1 MPRKIRRFL
10 PVVAAAALA
19 TSGFAYMASNTVDAS
34 NAGQGSADIS
44 GYTVTGIHYV
54 SDSTHKSL
62 NEVDFTLTADA
73 PTANGG
79 TTAYKK
85 PTEVFAE
92 VHSGSPGTT
101 YQYTC
106 HNTGTAWASDTG
118 GYSCLFSSNTS
129 GATLPIKDVT
139 KLRVIAHQ

>member
-44 GYTVTGIHYV
+44 GYDVTNVHYTTATGG
-54 SDSTHKSL
+54 THHKI
-62 NEVDFTLTADA
+62 NGVDFVLTAQA
-73 PTANGG
+73 PTNG
-79 TTAYKK
+79 TVDYKT
-85 PTEVFAE
+85 PTEVFVE
-92 VHSGSPGTT
+92 LPTTSSGVTSPNQYSCSLSGTWSNNSGS
-101 YQYTC
+101 
-106 HNTGTAWASDTG
+106 
-118 GYSCLFSSNTS
+118 YSCDMSAAKL
-129 GATLPIKDVT
+129 AIADVS